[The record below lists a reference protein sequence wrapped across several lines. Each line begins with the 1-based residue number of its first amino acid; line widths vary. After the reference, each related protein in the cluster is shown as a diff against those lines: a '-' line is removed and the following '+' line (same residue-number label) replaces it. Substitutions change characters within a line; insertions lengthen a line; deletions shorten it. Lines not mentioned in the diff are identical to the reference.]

1 VYSRDVTQVIVNK
14 LRHSEQSGVYN
25 LACAEKV
32 TLKEFYDIIIESLG
46 GHHPHEESYTVKQGK
61 ANKIYPS
68 VICGPIDISRAKEKL
83 GFSPTSLV
91 SDC

>member
-1 VYSRDVTQVIVNK
+1 MFSRDVTRVIVNK
-14 LRHSEQSGVYN
+14 LRHPEQSGVYN

-32 TLKEFYDIIIESLG
+32 TLKEFYDMNIESLG
-46 GHHPHEESYTVKQGK
+46 GHHPHEEAYTVKQGR

-68 VICGPIDISRAKEKL
+68 VVCGPIDISRAIEKL
-83 GFSPTSLV
+83 GFTPSSLV